1 MNKSDYFEE
10 WSKLHGGA
18 EIKGIVGAWLTISY
32 LLCRPLLLLK
42 ISPNFLTFSA
52 LFFAAGYL
60 YKIQS
65 IWAIVLLTI
74 TLALDGI
81 DGTLA
86 ILRGKVSRF
95 GAVLDAVIDRA
106 VESLWIY
113 GLFLL
118 GAPWQILTLI
128 WLVSFIQEY
137 MRARAGGLGESGI
150 GIVTVSER
158 PVRASIIFIALVF
171 YHLDLNLI
179 SQMATFWAAL
189 QLASAIQLFISLR
202 LRLQQSPR

>member
-1 MNKSDYFEE
+1 M
-10 WSKLHGGA
+10 
-18 EIKGIVGAWLTISY
+18 
-32 LLCRPLLLLK
+32 
-42 ISPNFLTFSA
+42 
-52 LFFAAGYL
+52 LFR
-60 YKIQS
+60 S
-65 IWAIVLLTI
+65 IVLLTL

-171 YHLDLNLI
+171 YHLDLKLI

-189 QLASAIQLFISLR
+189 QLASAIQLIISLR